1 MVTAGLVR
9 MRADLASLLRDVLLA
24 QRNSDGGWGYYAGKT
39 SRLESTCWALLSLA
53 EDRRPEDAPLVEA
66 GMRLL
71 AKWQRADGLIAEPQ
85 LPPNLA
91 FNGLASV
98 VITAVRSSSFAQPSH
113 DEVQRRLLAG
123 IVGVKSKTYWNWKSP
138 VRQDNSLVGWPWTEE
153 AFAWVE
159 PTAWCTIALKRAAPN
174 NRAPGSQPRIEE
186 AERLL
191 FDRRCPGEGW
201 NYGNSEVLGQQL
213 HAFVPPT
220 ALALLALHDR
230 RERSEVRQALDYLRG
245 SWRQEPAGMALGL
258 SLLCLRAYSLPVDE
272 IEAALAAAWQRSGFL
287 GNHAVIGMVRY
298 ALMAGT
304 HGPTVLT
311 V

>member
-1 MVTAGLVR
+1 
-9 MRADLASLLRDVLLA
+9 MRSDLAALLRDRLLP
-24 QRNSDGGWGYYAGKT
+24 QRNGDGGWGYYPGKT
-39 SRLESTCWALLSLA
+39 SRLEPTCWALLSLA
-53 EDRRPEDAPLVEA
+53 PDQRPEDAPLVEA
-66 GMRLL
+66 GLSLL

-98 VITAVRSSSFAQPSH
+98 VMTALRASPRTSPPS
-113 DEVQRRLLAG
+113 DDIQRRLLTA
-123 IVGVKSKTYWNWKSP
+123 IVGVKSKTAWNWRSP

-153 AFAWVE
+153 GFGWVE
-159 PTAWCTIALKRAAPN
+159 PTAWCMLALKRAGPGI
-174 NRAPGSQPRIEE
+174 RAPGTQSRIEE

-191 FDRRCPGEGW
+191 FDRQCPDGGW

-230 RERSEVRQALDYLRG
+230 RERSEVRRALDFLRG
-245 SWRQEPAGMALGL
+245 AWRHEPAGMALGL
-258 SLLCLRAYSLPVDE
+258 SLLCVRAYGLPANE
-272 IEAALAAAWQRSGFL
+272 IEAALTAAFEKCEFL
-287 GNHAVIGMVRY
+287 GNHAVVGMVRY
-298 ALMAGT
+298 ALTAGT